1 LVQHKRLDGSDLDF
15 ATGFGEAGVPD
26 FRAGFGGGREASG
39 ALEDRD
45 SKASRSTTGVGAT
58 GP

>member
-1 LVQHKRLDGSDLDF
+1 MVQHKRLDGSDFAF

-26 FRAGFGGGREASG
+26 FRAGFGRGREASG
-39 ALEDRD
+39 VLEARD
-45 SKASRSTTGVGAT
+45 SKVSRSTTGVGET